1 MSGTGRAVEL
11 LDQLN
16 AETARAVRTRR
27 IVGVLLVALIAA
39 FILNIWWQVR
49 TFDADAMLAS
59 LEIHATTTVWPGLS
73 AELEAV
79 GQDAVPAI
87 SEALT
92 SEANVLLIR
101 ATEQLTNES
110 VIFQENVGQHMH
122 RSLEAAFVDA
132 SSEEDESLDER
143 LRTFSMDPDVHAEL
157 LRRLQVSSRQWA
169 ERELDSTFAEHVE
182 LLNSINETVQVL
194 VRQAGNDEKLQ
205 GQAPEDVLMLF
216 MEIMNTRLGGEG

>member
-1 MSGTGRAVEL
+1 MSGTGRVVEL

-16 AETARAVRTRR
+16 AETARAARTRR
-27 IVGVLLVALIAA
+27 VVGGLLVSVIAV
-39 FILNIWWQVR
+39 FILNVWWQVR
-49 TFDADAMLAS
+49 TFDGDAMLAS

-73 AELEAV
+73 DELEAV
-79 GQDAVPAI
+79 GQEAVPAI
-87 SEALT
+87 SEAIA

-122 RSLEAAFVDA
+122 RSLEPAFVDA
-132 SSEEDESLDER
+132 SSEEDEALDER
-143 LRTFSMDPDVHAEL
+143 LRTFSADPDVHAEL

-194 VRQAGNDEKLQ
+194 VRQAGNTEALQ

-216 MEIMNTRLGGEG
+216 MEIMNSRLGGEG